1 MIIEVDHGPSE
12 RADAD
17 CSAALVAGPIVHIAD
32 VDHPSTGE
40 LIIAT
45 DLAATGEA
53 GTVRRHFPTRERRI
67 GVTKGPANVAADVA
81 GPGHRSGAG
90 GM

>member
-1 MIIEVDHGPSE
+1 LIIEVDHGPSE

-17 CSAALVAGPIVHIAD
+17 CSAALVARPIVHIAD

-45 DLAATGEA
+45 DLAAPPAKPEPFVDTSPPGNDA
-53 GTVRRHFPTRERRI
+53 LASPKAPPTL
-67 GVTKGPANVAADVA
+67 P
-81 GPGHRSGAG
+81 P
-90 GM
+90 M

>member
-1 MIIEVDHGPSE
+1 MIIEVDHRPSE

-32 VDHPSTGE
+32 ADHPSTGE

-45 DLAATGEA
+45 DLAAA
-53 GTVRRHFPTRERRI
+53 G
-67 GVTKGPANVAADVA
+67 KSAVAA
-81 GPGHRSGAG
+81 
-90 GM
+90 